1 MRIVYIAGKY
11 RGPNGWAVAE
21 NIRAA
26 ERVGF
31 AVAQL
36 GAMPLIPHSNTANFD
51 RTLDDKFWIDGTLEL
66 LRRCDA
72 VIMVD
77 GWEHSVGA
85 TGERTEAHRL
95 GMPIFYNIGQLSDWL
110 SRAGVRGAAE

>member
-1 MRIVYIAGKY
+1 MKVIYCAGKF

-26 ERVGF
+26 ERLGF
-31 AVAQL
+31 EVAQL
-36 GAMPLIPHSNTANFD
+36 GAAPLIPHANTASFD
-51 RTLDDKFWIDGTLEL
+51 RTLDDKFWIDATLEL

-72 VIMVD
+72 IILVP

-85 TGERTEAHRL
+85 CGEKTEAERL
-95 GMPIFYNIGQLSDWL
+95 GLPVFFAVGELREWL
-110 SRAGVRGAAE
+110 AGGAS